1 MYNTR
6 ILVGIITTCIIGS
19 KSDDNINIVT
29 VASVPRDSGTKQ
41 DCLHTDVS

>member
-6 ILVGIITTCIIGS
+6 ILVGITQLLKQGRRKTETTCIVGS

-29 VASVPRDSGTKQ
+29 IASVP
-41 DCLHTDVS
+41 